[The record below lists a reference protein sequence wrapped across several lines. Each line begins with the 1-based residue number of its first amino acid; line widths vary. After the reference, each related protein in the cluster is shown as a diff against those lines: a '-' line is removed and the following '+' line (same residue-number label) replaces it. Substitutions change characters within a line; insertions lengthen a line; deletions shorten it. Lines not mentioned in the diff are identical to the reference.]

1 MKILSSFSIE
11 FFNFLIKFLNV
22 LDTNDMGFY
31 KFDTILYVQNFDL
44 RQQNKYD
51 ISNAL
56 SKLIIQYQFFCRRLY
71 HITYMLW
78 ASVTVQLIVRILS
91 RPLKYTGQSSCRSSS
106 DYPRSLIKG
115 KNKVFDS
122 KLEVLYLEVTA
133 QTEQG
138 HLASKNL

>member
-1 MKILSSFSIE
+1 MVGHNTSE
-11 FFNFLIKFLNV
+11 RV
-22 LDTNDMGFY
+22 E
-31 KFDTILYVQNFDL
+31 
-44 RQQNKYD
+44 
-51 ISNAL
+51 
-56 SKLIIQYQFFCRRLY
+56 
-71 HITYMLW
+71 
-78 ASVTVQLIVRILS
+78 LIVRILS
-91 RPLKYTGQSSCRSSS
+91 RPLQYTGQSSCRSSS